1 MAHNDLSWTV
11 SDDEVSNDGDD
22 ENNNIDI
29 IIDKDYNNNNIYI
42 GEEEMVKSKSPL
54 RVDIQPGNTVDS
66 KPRLTLPHSTVPG
79 GAAPSSSPFPS
90 SQTTALP
97 IVGPPPPPPVAAYF
111 SGNFQQ
117 QQHHHMMMMPP
128 PLPPPTYYHQT
139 LTPTM
144 QQQYFNHLHN
154 NQAAGSM
161 NAGAQQ
167 QYPSPHQQQHPT
179 TTTLHHSIAADSPIS
194 ESGENELEASTRY
207 VTKWSPSL
215 FNTSISSD
223 RKATTL
229 ISPLPMQYQDNNNNK
244 KKKETV
250 GSNSKESSVIFLP
263 QQTIGDADAIS
274 SMESYYQ
281 AEIERLKSQLETKS
295 RSSNLKES
303 ANRVILDNSI
313 DSEDVLETS
322 IPMAAATDH
331 QINQLESKIRFLQEE
346 QENKYILYE
355 KEKNN
360 LQHLLDESRQT
371 IANLK
376 AAAAEDTEESS
387 IKNRNVMEK
396 LEDTF
401 RKREENLE
409 SSMKDQGIALQKA
422 LANEVRSI
430 IYLYFFAF
438 ILLFTI
444 TKNKN

>member
-1 MAHNDLSWTV
+1 
-11 SDDEVSNDGDD
+11 
-22 ENNNIDI
+22 
-29 IIDKDYNNNNIYI
+29 
-42 GEEEMVKSKSPL
+42 
-54 RVDIQPGNTVDS
+54 
-66 KPRLTLPHSTVPG
+66 
-79 GAAPSSSPFPS
+79 
-90 SQTTALP
+90 
-97 IVGPPPPPPVAAYF
+97 
-111 SGNFQQ
+111 
-117 QQHHHMMMMPP
+117 
-128 PLPPPTYYHQT
+128 
-139 LTPTM
+139 
-144 QQQYFNHLHN
+144 
-154 NQAAGSM
+154 
-161 NAGAQQ
+161 
-167 QYPSPHQQQHPT
+167 
-179 TTTLHHSIAADSPIS
+179 
-194 ESGENELEASTRY
+194 
-207 VTKWSPSL
+207 
-215 FNTSISSD
+215 
-223 RKATTL
+223 
-229 ISPLPMQYQDNNNNK
+229 MQYQDNNNNK

-322 IPMAAATDH
+322 IPMAAAADH